1 MVVTLG
7 DVYFLYFHATLTDSV
22 RSVFSCYPYRLSKV
36 SIFMLPTDS
45 VRSVFSRYH
54 RLSKV
59 SIFTHY
65 THHQNLFLYTSVLEK
80 YLISMLVQVQ
90 ILCIATLKYIMYWQ
104 MCMGTSPQPWCKQ
117 FVMYF
122 MCQPLFI

>member
-22 RSVFSCYPYRLSKV
+22 RSVFS
-36 SIFMLPTDS
+36 
-45 VRSVFSRYH
+45 RYH
-54 RLSKV
+54 RLSKI

-65 THHQNLFLYTSVLEK
+65 THRQNLFLYTSVLEK

-90 ILCIATLKYIMYWQ
+90 ILCIATLKYIMY
-104 MCMGTSPQPWCKQ
+104 
-117 FVMYF
+117 
-122 MCQPLFI
+122 